1 MSLPVRAVEG
11 LDSLV
16 RDRMQSHRLIIA
28 PNICEAPNSVPMLT
42 CLSDLRASMT
52 RLSSHAR
59 RVLPERISGNGCRPT
74 AYARTLQPLAGS
86 ENADRQCQERHRSA
100 FDLAI
105 CTTAAVFA
113 SVTDMFYAARLAGV
127 TLPQGKQKKAPQNGA
142 LFPVCLVVSPFEAMD
157 QSSSPFDGLPSWG
170 SFPPCRSPW
179 CPRRHV
185 PAALSRGS
193 GVPSHGHGS
202 VG

>member
-28 PNICEAPNSVPMLT
+28 PNICEPPNSVPMLT

-127 TLPQGKQKKAPQNGA
+127 TLPQGKQKRRRKTAPCSRCVWSSA
-142 LFPVCLVVSPFEAMD
+142 LLRQWTNHHHHLTAFHLGEVFHLADLLGVLGDTFQQLSPEVLVCHLTATEA
-157 QSSSPFDGLPSWG
+157 
-170 SFPPCRSPW
+170 
-179 CPRRHV
+179 
-185 PAALSRGS
+185 
-193 GVPSHGHGS
+193 
-202 VG
+202 